1 MGCNL
6 VQFRTADSTAFTG
19 ARNAWAQVPEFRGTL
34 GKHFALSLLPGI
46 RDSAPASETVQP
58 EPLLCLQGP
67 GTSTNKRFEIVSIH
81 FFPSRVLVPIVLCHK
96 HPICEDVVF
105 WCSSFMCVQ
114 KGVQLAGKGFQ
125 NNCCMLDLVKDKEW
139 KIKVRHSKRICR
151 RLHLGTVLRHAA
163 LFGRKKWR
171 HTHMYLLHFFS
182 LLRSN
187 QIRSVPKKNKRQTLL
202 TPLTRTPATLQTSD
216 SYYN

>member
-67 GTSTNKRFEIVSIH
+67 GTSTNKRFEIGSWTND
-81 FFPSRVLVPIVLCHK
+81 P
-96 HPICEDVVF
+96 
-105 WCSSFMCVQ
+105 
-114 KGVQLAGKGFQ
+114 
-125 NNCCMLDLVKDKEW
+125 LDKSMKETEGTW
-139 KIKVRHSKRICR
+139 SYIFNDSPEKKIKARCSVSKDIYSKEYSSTPKWGQDAGRSLNFRAKKLTCFANSQTLKHSKI
-151 RLHLGTVLRHAA
+151 
-163 LFGRKKWR
+163 
-171 HTHMYLLHFFS
+171 
-182 LLRSN
+182 
-187 QIRSVPKKNKRQTLL
+187 
-202 TPLTRTPATLQTSD
+202 
-216 SYYN
+216 